1 MSLLVV
7 STLCRLFRSTSNAT
21 AVRCCIFDRLAVVLR
36 QRLQLLSG
44 VSSAWQSAQR
54 LRFSSI
60 MCVDVA
66 SRRLVEAA
74 AERGRLGPGLFPEHR

>member
-1 MSLLVV
+1 M
-7 STLCRLFRSTSNAT
+7 F
-21 AVRCCIFDRLAVVLR
+21 AVVLR

-44 VSSAWQSAQR
+44 VSSAWQSAKR